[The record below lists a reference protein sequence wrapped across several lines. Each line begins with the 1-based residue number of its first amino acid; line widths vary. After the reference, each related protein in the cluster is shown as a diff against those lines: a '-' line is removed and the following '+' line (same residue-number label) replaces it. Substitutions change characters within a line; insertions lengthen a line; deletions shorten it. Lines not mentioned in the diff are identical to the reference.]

1 MKDPTRRQIMMMA
14 DEAGITDY
22 EAAARLVR
30 LALAAFRPAPVLAK
44 EAGELVSLFR
54 GWAEAYPDGAKLDPQ
69 WLTRAADLLER
80 QAASAPA
87 GEVMEVAHVR
97 RMCEIILGNTF
108 GNEELDSLALL
119 VGHHPDVLN
128 ASTAPAAE
136 RPRWSE
142 GVCGDG
148 AAILRDGVMVPIE
161 EVIAELNRRSAPA
174 PEQLAQIIY
183 ERAMVAAA
191 GPQGRFW
198 PSWAELPES
207 DARAHAM
214 AAAGAI
220 LAAWGRPGPEPAGRS
235 SQDQADWRGL
245 CRELLA
251 VFERY
256 DGESNLD
263 GILLD
268 LAASGNDCI
277 GRACEF
283 FGVPRLLPH
292 RTPEKLPQEG

>member
-30 LALAAFRPAPVLAK
+30 LALAVF
-44 EAGELVSLFR
+44 
-54 GWAEAYPDGAKLDPQ
+54 
-69 WLTRAADLLER
+69 
-80 QAASAPA
+80 
-87 GEVMEVAHVR
+87 
-97 RMCEIILGNTF
+97 
-108 GNEELDSLALL
+108 
-119 VGHHPDVLN
+119 
-128 ASTAPAAE
+128 
-136 RPRWSE
+136 
-142 GVCGDG
+142 
-148 AAILRDGVMVPIE
+148 
-161 EVIAELNRRSAPA
+161 RSAPA

-220 LAAWGRPGPEPAGRS
+220 LAAWGRHGPEPAGGS
-235 SQDQADWRGL
+235 SPDQTNWKEL